1 MCVAAI
7 LCFKQGGWRLPE
19 AVETHRVRVRNYPV
33 SQWNDTL
40 AWFCYV
46 FVPVKWPVF
55 RAPILAVTC
64 HELGAHNMT
73 SACVA
78 LLTPVLPLGHNFV
91 ERFFGI
97 THMWEQPSFG
107 EQSYELLKTQS
118 SSLNITQNT

>member
-1 MCVAAI
+1 M
-7 LCFKQGGWRLPE
+7 
-19 AVETHRVRVRNYPV
+19 
-33 SQWNDTL
+33 
-40 AWFCYV
+40 

-91 ERFFGI
+91 ERFFWDH
-97 THMWEQPSFG
+97 THVGAALLWG
-107 EQSYELLKTQS
+107 AEL
-118 SSLNITQNT
+118 